1 MTSME
6 TSRLLHQVRAGEQM
20 VAKRVQERKSLW
32 EKVRV
37 ALTTLDDCGDKQG
50 PRGWARQ
57 LPQGLLI
64 VAGRDLAES

>member
-1 MTSME
+1 M
-6 TSRLLHQVRAGEQM
+6 RVGKQR
-20 VAKRVQERKSLW
+20 VAKIEQERKPPR
-32 EKVRV
+32 EKVGV
-37 ALTTLDDCGDKQG
+37 ALTTLNDCGDQQG

>member
-37 ALTTLDDCGDKQG
+37 ALTTLDECGDK
-50 PRGWARQ
+50 RGDGQVNCLRDVMAS
-57 LPQGLLI
+57 
-64 VAGRDLAES
+64 VRDLARFSD